1 MIVILVASMVQG
13 VFAQQIIIKG
23 TVKDA
28 TSKKAAEYVNVVL
41 QTADS
46 VFVGGTITN
55 SKGDFLL
62 NKVYAGDYLLALSH
76 CPQLCSF
83 FSPKYLSSIRLRHL
97 SSAVAYSIIA
107 LIRVV

>member
-1 MIVILVASMVQG
+1 MIAILVVSMVQG

-46 VFVGGTITN
+46 V
-55 SKGDFLL
+55 LL
-62 NKVYAGDYLLALSH
+62 EGLLRMAKAIS
-76 CPQLCSF
+76 C
-83 FSPKYLSSIRLRHL
+83 
-97 SSAVAYSIIA
+97 
-107 LIRVV
+107 

>member
-1 MIVILVASMVQG
+1 MRKIVMIAILVVSMVQG

-46 VFVGGTITN
+46 VFVGGTTTN
-55 SKGDFLL
+55 GKGDFLL
-62 NKVYAGDYLLALSH
+62 NKVYAGTTV
-76 CPQLCSF
+76 QRNF
-83 FSPKYLSSIRLRHL
+83 LRHDL
-97 SSAVAYSIIA
+97 N
-107 LIRVV
+107 

>member
-1 MIVILVASMVQG
+1 MRKIVMIVILVVSMVQG

-62 NKVYAGDYLLALSH
+62 NKVYAGDYLLDVLN
-76 CPQLCSF
+76 
-83 FSPKYLSSIRLRHL
+83 KD
-97 SSAVAYSIIA
+97 
-107 LIRVV
+107 

>member
-1 MIVILVASMVQG
+1 MRKIVMIAILVVSMVQG

-46 VFVGGTITN
+46 V
-55 SKGDFLL
+55 LL
-62 NKVYAGDYLLALSH
+62 EGLLRMAKAIS
-76 CPQLCSF
+76 C
-83 FSPKYLSSIRLRHL
+83 
-97 SSAVAYSIIA
+97 
-107 LIRVV
+107 

>member
-1 MIVILVASMVQG
+1 MRKIVMIVILVASMVQG

-46 VFVGGTITN
+46 VFVGGTTTN
-55 SKGDFLL
+55 GKGDFLAHPT
-62 NKVYAGDYLLALSH
+62 NPVGR
-76 CPQLCSF
+76 LC
-83 FSPKYLSSIRLRHL
+83 RC
-97 SSAVAYSIIA
+97 
-107 LIRVV
+107 

>member
-1 MIVILVASMVQG
+1 MIAILVVSMVQG

-46 VFVGGTITN
+46 VFVGGTTTN
-55 SKGDFLL
+55 GKGDFLL
-62 NKVYAGDYLLALSH
+62 NKVYAGNYLLALS
-76 CPQLCSF
+76 CVGYRTQFIVLDGIKQNINLGEICW
-83 FSPKYLSSIRLRHL
+83 KMMLWLWK
-97 SSAVAYSIIA
+97 V
-107 LIRVV
+107 

>member
-46 VFVGGTITN
+46 VFVGGTTTN
-55 SKGDFLL
+55 GKGDFLL
-62 NKVYAGDYLLALSH
+62 NKGLCRQLFIGTILCGVSYAIH
-76 CPQLCSF
+76 C
-83 FSPKYLSSIRLRHL
+83 IRRN
-97 SSAVAYSIIA
+97 
-107 LIRVV
+107 

>member
-46 VFVGGTITN
+46 HMTIWCLVESKNVREAIKALHRVFM
-55 SKGDFLL
+55 K
-62 NKVYAGDYLLALSH
+62 
-76 CPQLCSF
+76 
-83 FSPKYLSSIRLRHL
+83 
-97 SSAVAYSIIA
+97 
-107 LIRVV
+107 

>member
-1 MIVILVASMVQG
+1 MRKIVMIAILVVSMVQG

-46 VFVGGTITN
+46 VFVGGTTTN
-55 SKGDFLL
+55 GKGDFWVSGFSGLVSFLL
-62 NKVYAGDYLLALSH
+62 SV
-76 CPQLCSF
+76 
-83 FSPKYLSSIRLRHL
+83 
-97 SSAVAYSIIA
+97 
-107 LIRVV
+107 

>member
-1 MIVILVASMVQG
+1 MIAILVVSMVQG

-46 VFVGGTITN
+46 VFVGGTTTN
-55 SKGDFLL
+55 GKGDFLL
-62 NKVYAGDYLLALSH
+62 NKVYAGNYLLKVELKK
-76 CPQLCSF
+76 
-83 FSPKYLSSIRLRHL
+83 KYTYIVYLF
-97 SSAVAYSIIA
+97 V
-107 LIRVV
+107 